1 MDTTDTTDAQPPE
14 EPQRTPRRGIARPPR
29 VRRPTATADATPNDA
44 PPAEET
50 LADNGVAP
58 VTETNR
64 NQQQRYRPG
73 IHLLHHRGPPPR
85 LNSHL

>member
-44 PPAEET
+44 P
-50 LADNGVAP
+50 
-58 VTETNR
+58 
-64 NQQQRYRPG
+64 
-73 IHLLHHRGPPPR
+73 LLRKPTRTTASLLSPKPTAS
-85 LNSHL
+85 LL